1 MKRKDEAYEL
11 SKVQTI
17 SSVFLKAY
25 NKSIP
30 SEFPRASVAGLKKF
44 KDLYPTLFRRG
55 NLWSIAEHRKKLIDW
70 LFANH
75 PIS

>member
-11 SKVQTI
+11 SKARTI
-17 SSVFLKAY
+17 LSVFLKVY

-30 SEFPRASVAGLKKF
+30 NDFPRASVVGLKKF
-44 KDLYPTLFRRG
+44 KSLYPTLFKRG
-55 NLWSIAEHRKKLIDW
+55 NLWSIAKHRKKLIDW

-75 PIS
+75 SSS

>member
-1 MKRKDEAYEL
+1 MKKKNEAYEL

-17 SSVFLKAY
+17 LSVFLKAY

-30 SEFPRASVAGLKKF
+30 KEFPRASVSGLKRF
-44 KDLYPTLFRRG
+44 KDLYPTLFKRG
-55 NLWSIAEHRKKLIDW
+55 NSWSIAEHRKKIIDW

-75 PIS
+75 SNS